1 VRVDWDL
8 CLGVVFKA
16 IPRGTGTCTV
26 RLLDCAEGG
35 PRLSLACACASEA
48 HGLASRVQSKL
59 VLDKV
64 FEQLQCEPAG
74 NAWHVPVEL
83 VFVTSAIA
91 LGATEATTS
100 SSSNGNAYPRRGNGL
115 GRTALAV
122 VDSAEDDTPATGL
135 AMAVLDDNA
144 LSRRFMGTFCAK
156 EMRCRACLVRGETKD
171 DVDVFIDEVARGD
184 FDMVLLDQHLDWDG
198 ALDDEILGSDV
209 AARLRQRG
217 YNGAVVLNTASS
229 TADVGLGAVDGVLV
243 KSLGSAAEKR
253 AVLTE
258 AWRHARRR
266 VHSR

>member
-1 VRVDWDL
+1 
-8 CLGVVFKA
+8 
-16 IPRGTGTCTV
+16 
-26 RLLDCAEGG
+26 
-35 PRLSLACACASEA
+35 
-48 HGLASRVQSKL
+48 
-59 VLDKV
+59 
-64 FEQLQCEPAG
+64 
-74 NAWHVPVEL
+74 
-83 VFVTSAIA
+83 
-91 LGATEATTS
+91 
-100 SSSNGNAYPRRGNGL
+100 
-115 GRTALAV
+115 
-122 VDSAEDDTPATGL
+122 
-135 AMAVLDDNA
+135 
-144 LSRRFMGTFCAK
+144 
-156 EMRCRACLVRGETKD
+156 MRCRACLVRGETKD